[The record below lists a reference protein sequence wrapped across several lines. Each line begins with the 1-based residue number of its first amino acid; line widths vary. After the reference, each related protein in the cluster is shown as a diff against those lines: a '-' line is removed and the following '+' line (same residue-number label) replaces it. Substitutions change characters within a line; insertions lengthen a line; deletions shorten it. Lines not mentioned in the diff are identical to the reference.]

1 MQLSKRLNAKNII
14 LLMLAIWLASGL
26 ANMLEKGNIHVRAIT
41 FSRAD
46 EPALF
51 WFSVSLG
58 IFGILSLLFIVFFA
72 DTGQLRKP
80 RASEQNEK

>member
-1 MQLSKRLNAKNII
+1 MQLSKRLNARNIVLLI
-14 LLMLAIWLASGL
+14 LAMWLVSGL
-26 ANMLEKGNIHVRAIT
+26 VNVLEKGNIHVRATT

-46 EPALF
+46 EPVLF

-72 DTGQLRKP
+72 DAGQLKKSG
-80 RASEQNEK
+80 ASEQNEK